1 MTTCSLLDRSILF
14 LMTSPWVLKTLEVT
28 RQSRCRASTS
38 KIGEFSRKSFRIGL
52 EMSRGLTRTVIR
64 YPTRKTNAGVS
75 YWNLYFAR

>member
-1 MTTCSLLDRSILF
+1 MARFWREFARLITLFDGCSPEDF
-14 LMTSPWVLKTLEVT
+14 LESE
-28 RQSRCRASTS
+28 
-38 KIGEFSRKSFRIGL
+38 IGEFSRKSFRIGL